1 MQITANELKEIA
13 VFVKQ
18 HMLDRSTKYDHD
30 VFEQVVRENRTLMEM
45 VSFVRVHYP
54 EAIQAW
60 QAVQKIGE

>member
-1 MQITANELKEIA
+1 MQITTEELQGLA

-45 VSFVRVHYP
+45 VSFVKVHYP

-60 QAVQKIGE
+60 QAVNKIGE